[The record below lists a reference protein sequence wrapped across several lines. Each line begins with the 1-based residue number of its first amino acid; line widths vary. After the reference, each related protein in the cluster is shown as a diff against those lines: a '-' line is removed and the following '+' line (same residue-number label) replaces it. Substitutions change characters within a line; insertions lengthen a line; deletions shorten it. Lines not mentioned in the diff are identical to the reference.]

1 MGSGDAEAEDPAT
14 PAPRCSPSALCSR
27 PSVSGGGFGGRF
39 WALTP
44 DVDDAEATSE
54 PSEEGSPVRAPGRG
68 AGTPFGVFLRAAEE
82 LGGSL
87 RSGRRAAFAPGGR
100 GSRFAATSR
109 GGAAVGD
116 RPRWKQRWP
125 SARGREASGDRGV
138 RRRAPA
144 PPSASSAPA
153 GGATR
158 PDVACSPRSAPEAAA
173 DERGR
178 PPLDP
183 LGFPPL
189 HSRPVDGP
197 LLGPAQVSAVGL
209 QVGASAAAHVPGA
222 EHRSDGAHLQS
233 ISAVVREPLSARW
246 CWIRK
251 GASTLELGFPAS
263 VSDVRRH
270 RKSARRVCVPPPPS
284 PLRLSFAAVVA
295 MERPQGEGGQRGRN
309 QSGNKRRHDE
319 RAGSGS
325 GTGGGRTNP
334 QQQEADLR
342 ARALAEKNRNRSGT
356 EGARAG
362 GQGGNSNH
370 TPPAWWVE
378 REKKRAAKEAARLA
392 QVASGAAAP
401 PPPSASGGGRAHEAA
416 AGKKATEPGRSTAS
430 SGSRPASGVAEAAV
444 PSTNM
449 ECFKCGRMGHFQAA
463 CTFPPVCLLC
473 GVEGHNSAA
482 CTSKGRQPELRVMGQ
497 AVAGESFFA
506 LEFEEDDEESEE
518 MSNGAVIS
526 FKHVVLSVSDLT
538 RELHHLVEADWDWQV
553 EETSAHE
560 FSVVFPSRESLQIS
574 ARSGRLFLPLS
585 GTVAD
590 IRLADSDLAPVEML
604 QEVWIRLTGVP
615 RRMRRADRLLA
626 GMRMLGWPVRVDEDS
641 IRRRQP
647 VRMLLACRNPD
658 KLRGSVQLFHKKLG
672 YNIGVHVEPASGA
685 STSAPPPPP
694 QAGPEDDE
702 DEDDDDVDDLSPS
715 RKEWDELGARDQAR
729 AAASGAPSAAPPVD
743 APVDAAATPAT
754 PATEGLAPAA
764 SAACAPV
771 DLGGSTAAPGPVE
784 PVVSDQYGSNLR
796 GWPLPLLQLEQAR
809 AADLASAGCRPSLI
823 LEDGEA
829 PTSPLLPD
837 SSTLL
842 TAESD
847 GEDSADSP
855 SKNTDG
861 VEAMDAEV
869 AGGDDEMLEEGGQVV
884 DQGAPAAGRQ
894 VIPRRR
900 RTKTVPAELARKSAR
915 LTDSTPVMQRAQER
929 AAAKN
934 LEPGTISDFAVLP
947 SLSDSH
953 LVSVTHDCGMAFET
967 ESRPVAESIS
977 LIRANEEA
985 QAVLALA
992 VFRKE
997 VEVARKATSSSAPGP
1012 VATGAAPVSGGDGDP
1027 SLVEVPVLAAT
1038 RANTGGIP
1046 RACLASRSGR
1056 RKAPRI

>member
-1 MGSGDAEAEDPAT
+1 MSELGSGDAEAEDPAT
-14 PAPRCSPSALCSR
+14 PAPRCSTPALCSR

-39 WALTP
+39 WVLTP

-109 GGAAVGD
+109 GGAAVGEC
-116 RPRWKQRWP
+116 PRWKQRWP
-125 SARGREASGDRGV
+125 SARRREALGDRGV

-144 PPSASSAPA
+144 PAPAPSAPA
-153 GGATR
+153 GAASR

-173 DERGR
+173 DERDR

-197 LLGPAQVSAVGL
+197 LLGPAQVSAGGF

-222 EHRSDGAHLQS
+222 EPRTDGAHLRS
-233 ISAVVREPLSARW
+233 TSAGGRETLFAGW
-246 CWIRK
+246 WWIRK
-251 GASTLELGFPAS
+251 DASTLELGFPAS
-263 VSDVRRH
+263 IPDVRRH
-270 RKSARRVCVPPPPS
+270 RKSARRVRVPPPPS

-325 GTGGGRTNP
+325 GTGGGRSNP
-334 QQQEADLR
+334 QQHEADLR
-342 ARALAEKNRNRSGT
+342 ARALAEKNKNRSGT

-362 GQGGNSNH
+362 GQGGISNH

-416 AGKKATEPGRSTAS
+416 TGKKVAEPGRSTAS
-430 SGSRPASGVAEAAV
+430 SGSRPASGVAEAAA

-590 IRLADSDLAPVEML
+590 IHLADSDPAPVEML

-672 YNIGVHVEPASGA
+672 YNIGVHVEPDSGA

-694 QAGPEDDE
+694 QAGPEDDD

-729 AAASGAPSAAPPVD
+729 AAAAGAPSAAPSVD
-743 APVDAAATPAT
+743 APVDVAATPAT
-754 PATEGLAPAA
+754 AGPAPSAR
-764 SAACAPV
+764 AACAPV

-809 AADLASAGCRPSLI
+809 AADLASAECRPSLI

-829 PTSPLLPD
+829 PASPLLPD

-861 VEAMDAEV
+861 VEAMDAEA

-900 RTKTVPAELARKSAR
+900 RTKTVPAEPARKSAR

-997 VEVARKATSSSAPGP
+997 VEVARKAASSSAPGP
-1012 VATGAAPVSGGDGDP
+1012 VATGAAPVSGDDGDP

-1046 RACLASRSGR
+1046 RASLASRSGR

>member
-1 MGSGDAEAEDPAT
+1 MERPQGEGGQRGRNQSGNKRRHDERAGSG
-14 PAPRCSPSALCSR
+14 
-27 PSVSGGGFGGRF
+27 SG
-39 WALTP
+39 T
-44 DVDDAEATSE
+44 
-54 PSEEGSPVRAPGRG
+54 
-68 AGTPFGVFLRAAEE
+68 
-82 LGGSL
+82 
-87 RSGRRAAFAPGGR
+87 
-100 GSRFAATSR
+100 
-109 GGAAVGD
+109 
-116 RPRWKQRWP
+116 
-125 SARGREASGDRGV
+125 
-138 RRRAPA
+138 
-144 PPSASSAPA
+144 
-153 GGATR
+153 
-158 PDVACSPRSAPEAAA
+158 
-173 DERGR
+173 
-178 PPLDP
+178 
-183 LGFPPL
+183 
-189 HSRPVDGP
+189 
-197 LLGPAQVSAVGL
+197 
-209 QVGASAAAHVPGA
+209 
-222 EHRSDGAHLQS
+222 
-233 ISAVVREPLSARW
+233 
-246 CWIRK
+246 
-251 GASTLELGFPAS
+251 STLDLGFPAS

-270 RKSARRVCVPPPPS
+270 RKSARRVRVPPPPS

-342 ARALAEKNRNRSGT
+342 ARALAEKNRSRFGT

-401 PPPSASGGGRAHEAA
+401 PPPSASGGGRAHEAT
-416 AGKKATEPGRSTAS
+416 AGKKVAEPGRSTAS
-430 SGSRPASGVAEAAV
+430 SGSRPASGVAEAAA

-590 IRLADSDLAPVEML
+590 IRLADSDPAPVEML

-672 YNIGVHVEPASGA
+672 YNIGVHVEPATGA

-694 QAGPEDDE
+694 QGGPEDDE

-729 AAASGAPSAAPPVD
+729 AAAAGAPSAAPPG
-743 APVDAAATPAT
+743 DAAATPAT
-754 PATEGLAPAA
+754 EGLPP
-764 SAACAPV
+764 AACAPV
-771 DLGGSTAAPGPVE
+771 DLGGSAAASGPAE
-784 PVVSDQYGSNLR
+784 QVVSDQYGSNLR

-823 LEDGEA
+823 LEEGEA
-829 PTSPLLPD
+829 PPSPILPA

-861 VEAMDAEV
+861 VEAMDAEE

-900 RTKTVPAELARKSAR
+900 RTKTVPAEPARKSAR

-977 LIRANEEA
+977 LIRAKEEA

-997 VEVARKATSSSAPGP
+997 VEAARKAASSSDPGP
-1012 VATGAAPVSGGDGDP
+1012 VATGAAPVSGDVGDP
-1027 SLVEVPVLAAT
+1027 SLVEVPVLPAT